1 MIPKNKSAREEKL
14 LMWKISSALEFVIWE
29 LRGWFCLGGGEL
41 RRLSVGKRRS
51 QERCVELR
59 EDSNPATLELAGLRT
74 V

>member
-1 MIPKNKSAREEKL
+1 
-14 LMWKISSALEFVIWE
+14 
-29 LRGWFCLGGGEL
+29 
-41 RRLSVGKRRS
+41 LSVGKRRS